1 MALSESDQRAKMQN
15 SQSWD
20 NQGPEARLL
29 ESGLHLPNIAPA
41 PIGSF
46 ANVRQVGA
54 LLFVSG
60 QGPILADGTRKCGKV
75 GLDVTEQE
83 ARSHARLVALN
94 ILAALRAH
102 VGDLDQVA
110 GVVKLLGMVN
120 ATPDFAN
127 HPYVIDG
134 ASDLLAEIFGPQGI
148 HARSSFG
155 VGSLPNQIT
164 VEIEA
169 IFEARPD

>member
-1 MALSESDQRAKMQN
+1 MALSESDQHPKVQDRQR
-15 SQSWD
+15 
-20 NQGPEARLL
+20 QGPEARLQA
-29 ESGLHLPNIAPA
+29 SGLSLPDIAPT

-46 ANVRQVGA
+46 KNVRQVGA

-60 QGPILADGTRKCGKV
+60 QGPVLPDGSLKRGKV
-75 GLDVTEQE
+75 GFDVSDED
-83 ARSHARLVALN
+83 ARGHARLVALN
-94 ILAALRAH
+94 ILSALRAH
-102 VGDLDQVA
+102 AGSLDRVN
-110 GVVKLLGMVN
+110 GVIKLLGMVN
-120 ATPDFAN
+120 AVPEFAN

-134 ASDLLAEIFGPQGI
+134 ASDLLADIFGADGV

-169 IFEARPD
+169 IFEMKPD

>member
-1 MALSESDQRAKMQN
+1 MALSESVQEIE
-15 SQSWD
+15 
-20 NQGPEARLL
+20 GPEARLKAR
-29 ESGLHLPNIAPA
+29 GLHLPELAPS

-46 ANVRQVGA
+46 KNVKQVGS

-60 QGPILADGTRKCGKV
+60 QGPVLPDGTLMCGKV
-75 GLDVTEQE
+75 GLDVSIED
-83 ARSHARLVALN
+83 ARGHAELVALN

-102 VGDLDQVA
+102 AGTLDQIASVI
-110 GVVKLLGMVN
+110 KLLGMVN
-120 ATPDFAN
+120 APPDFAK

-134 ASDLLAEIFGPQGI
+134 ASELLADLFGADGV

-169 IFEARPD
+169 IFEMRSD

>member
-1 MALSESDQRAKMQN
+1 MVLSESFQ
-15 SQSWD
+15 D
-20 NQGPEARLL
+20 NQGPEARLKAR
-29 ESGLHLPNIAPA
+29 GLQLPDIAPS

-46 ANVRQVGA
+46 KNVKQVGT

-60 QGPILADGTRKCGKV
+60 QGPVLPDGTLMCGKV
-75 GLDVTEQE
+75 GVDVNIED
-83 ARSHARLVALN
+83 ARRHAELVALN
-94 ILAALRAH
+94 ILAALRSHA
-102 VGDLDQVA
+102 GSLDRIV

-120 ATPDFAN
+120 AVSEFAK
-127 HPYVIDG
+127 HPYIIDG
-134 ASDLLAEIFGPQGI
+134 ASELLADIFGADGV

-169 IFEARPD
+169 IFEIRPE

>member
-1 MALSESDQRAKMQN
+1 MALSESVD
-15 SQSWD
+15 D
-20 NQGPEARLL
+20 NPGPEARLQA
-29 ESGLHLPNIAPA
+29 SGLSLPDIAPT

-46 ANVRQVGA
+46 KNVRQVGA

-60 QGPILADGTRKCGKV
+60 QGPVLADGTRKCGKV
-75 GLDVTEQE
+75 GLDVSDRE
-83 ARSHARLVALN
+83 ARGHAHLVALN

-102 VGDLDQVA
+102 TGSLDRVK

-120 ATPDFAN
+120 AEPDFAN

-134 ASDLLAEIFGPQGI
+134 ASDLLAQIFGADGV

-169 IFEARPD
+169 IFEMQPD